1 MKRGNTMQKRTWKR
15 NISNIRKEVMV
26 TLLVDKEERVE
37 YCKESYYYYGRLS
50 RIELIKTIDEDY
62 DKYVIISIS
71 HF

>member
-26 TLLVDKEERVE
+26 TLLVDKEDRVE
-37 YCKESYYYYGRLS
+37 YCQESYYYYGRIS
-50 RIELIKTIDEDY
+50 RIELIKAIKEEY
-62 DKYVIISIS
+62 DNYVIVSIN